1 MHTNNSSR
9 DAALAGYWP
18 SPWPGEDGGPRRSQA
33 PHGKPGLGIADG
45 ERLQVISRDAYAVT
59 MVVLRDPGEVY
70 VLRHTLGPRMLDS
83 PSTGW
88 VERIDAESLRPLGR
102 SPDLAA
108 GPFWPGGLAAHANGS
123 LYTVFGRW
131 CHRLAPDCSVIARR
145 ELPQPRP
152 YNSFVILADGT
163 IATKDFDRK
172 NDSRRARLTLL
183 EPEGLQP
190 RCAEIELPERA
201 IARLSSD
208 GHAIYVVGVTTVYRY
223 VWDPAAQRLERDD
236 GWDLR
241 YRGTP
246 DRSYGWDPVID
257 GGQLWFLDNGEHTY
271 THSMLGAGV
280 APSANRLTRVSLT
293 DAADHDSVDVCGLAH
308 GSVTNPPLYDAQRR
322 IALGYDSANGVLAA
336 WRLGDAGL
344 QRLWERPYAT
354 ATHMIRFGDTGE
366 VVIDD
371 FHGTLPGLR
380 DHRLRRLMTHAGPLL
395 NNRLVRAAG
404 ARRCSDHVV
413 VVDIETGQERARAK
427 IPSLFQGVVF
437 PAVGWGRDLY
447 YPTMSTLAR
456 VSVV

>member
-1 MHTNNSSR
+1 MSR
-9 DAALAGYWP
+9 DAALAGYWT
-18 SPWPGEDGGPRRSQA
+18 SPWPGEDGGPRRTQA
-33 PHGKPGLGIADG
+33 PYGKPGLGIGDG
-45 ERLQVISRDAYAVT
+45 ERLEVTSRDAFAVT

-70 VLRHTLGPRMLDS
+70 VLRHTLGPRTLAS

-88 VERIDAESLRPLGR
+88 VERIDPESLRPLQR

-172 NDSRRARLTLL
+172 GDSRRARLSLL
-183 EPEGLQP
+183 EPERLQP

-223 VWDPAAQRLERDD
+223 IWDPAAERLERDD
-236 GWDLR
+236 SWMLR
-241 YRGTP
+241 YGGRA
-246 DRSYGWDPVID
+246 DQSYGWDPVLD
-257 GGQLWFLDNGEHTY
+257 GGQMWFLTNGKHTY
-271 THSMLGAGV
+271 THSMLDAGV
-280 APSANRLTRVSLT
+280 APSANQLVRVSLT
-293 DAADHDSVDVCGLAH
+293 GATDHEFTEVCGIAR
-308 GSVTNPPLYDAQRR
+308 GAVTNPPLYDPQRR

-336 WRLGDAGL
+336 WRLSDEGL
-344 QRLWERPYAT
+344 QRLWQRRYAT
-354 ATHMIRFGDTGE
+354 ASHLVRFADTGE
-366 VVIDD
+366 VVIND
-371 FHGTLPGLR
+371 FHSALPPPRNRG
-380 DHRLRRLMTHAGPLL
+380 LRRLTSHAGPLL
-395 NNRLVRAAG
+395 SNRRVRAAG
-404 ARRCSDHVV
+404 ARRCADHVV
-413 VVDIETGQERARAK
+413 VLDIESGQERARAAV
-427 IPSLFQGVVF
+427 PSLFQGVVF

-447 YPTMSTLAR
+447 YPTLSTLAR
-456 VSVV
+456 ISVV